1 MPRAMPAKSQAGHM
15 LQISQSMKET
25 LLFGRDVSNSDSN
38 LNSTPASTTITT
50 PLLSQAFDGGDG
62 EDTVAYETERH
73 ALVYKKHFFS

>member
-1 MPRAMPAKSQAGHM
+1 
-15 LQISQSMKET
+15 MKET

-73 ALVYKKHFFS
+73 ALVYKKHFFFMNERNTNSNAKGSFAPS